1 MSEANERLR
10 GVVSEV
16 VVIVNA
22 ARLWPPLMIRGVLSV
37 VVGVVALVWPGVTLL
52 ALALLFGAWAL
63 LQGVLY
69 AVGAVRQARAHLSV
83 WDWLPMLIIGLLG
96 IAAAVGTALWPAI
109 TALALTVMVG
119 MFLVAVGVSEL
130 VIAVRLRRSIRGEL
144 FMVIAAVLALLTGL
158 SILIWPQQGVLV
170 LAVVLGSYAL
180 VTGLLVIVAAFRVR
194 ALARAVRSG
203 SDRETPTTGARPLSP

>member
-1 MSEANERLR
+1 LR

-37 VVGVVALVWPGVTLL
+37 IFGVVALVWPGVTVL

-63 LQGVLY
+63 LQGVSY
-69 AVGAVRQARAHLSV
+69 VVGAVRQARAHPSV

-96 IAAAVGTALWPAI
+96 IVAAVGTALWPAI

-119 MFLVAVGVSEL
+119 LFLVAVGVCEL
-130 VIAVRLRRSIRGEL
+130 VIAVGLRRAIRGEL
-144 FMVIAAVLALLTGL
+144 FMVIAAALALLTGL

-170 LAVVLGSYAL
+170 LTVVLGSYAL

-194 ALARAVRSG
+194 ALARTGRSG
-203 SDRETPTTGARPLSP
+203 PDRKTRATGARPLSP

>member
-1 MSEANERLR
+1 LK

-37 VVGVVALVWPGVTLL
+37 IFGVVALVWPGVTVL

-63 LQGVLY
+63 LQGVSY
-69 AVGAVRQARAHLSV
+69 VVGAVRQARAHLSV
-83 WDWLPMLIIGLLG
+83 WDWLPMLILGLLG
-96 IAAAVGTALWPAI
+96 IAAAVGTALWPGI

-119 MFLVAVGVSEL
+119 LFLVAVGVSEL
-130 VIAVRLRRSIRGEL
+130 VIAVGLRRAIRGEL

-170 LAVVLGSYAL
+170 LTVVLGSYAL

-194 ALARAVRSG
+194 ALARTGRSG
-203 SDRETPTTGARPLSP
+203 PDRKTPATGARPLSP